1 MVPPSFPRIAQKQ
14 ADQEQPVA
22 GSSLPTFAKRQL
34 DREEI
39 AVLLKIGKD
48 LIASGDIAAA
58 RLTLK
63 RAADAGDAEA
73 ALALAST
80 YDPYVL
86 RELKAYGFKADAAM
100 ARAWYEKAKDLGSP
114 VAPRRLEML
123 ARGAR

>member
-1 MVPPSFPRIAQKQ
+1 MPPSYPRIAQKQ

-22 GSSLPTFAKRQL
+22 GSSLPTLAKRQL
-34 DREEI
+34 DREDI
-39 AVLLKIGKD
+39 TVLLKVGKD

-63 RAADAGDAEA
+63 RAAEAGDAEA

-86 RELKAYGFKADAAM
+86 RELKVYGFPADAAM
-100 ARAWYEKAKDLGSP
+100 ARAGYEKAKELGSA
-114 VAPRRLEML
+114 VAPQRLERL

>member
-1 MVPPSFPRIAQKQ
+1 MPPSYPRIAQKQ
-14 ADQEQPVA
+14 ADQEQPLA

-39 AVLLKIGKD
+39 TVLLKVGKD

-86 RELKAYGFKADAAM
+86 RELKVYGFPADAAM